1 MGGCWAHDPKA
12 RHTSSQALKA
22 LEKLSPSRGGSVID
36 NISKMLEKYSDN
48 LEQLVIERTKEAEQE
63 RERADNLL
71 KEMLPTKVMEKLK
84 AGLTIEP
91 EWFDEVTIFFS
102 DLVGFT
108 SISAQST
115 PFQIVNLL
123 NALYT
128 CFDEIIHH
136 HDVYKVETIGDA
148 YMCASGL
155 PIRNGIRHAGEIAKM
170 SLELLHSCLDFKI
183 PHIPDQMLQLRIGM
197 HSGACAAGVVGVK
210 MPRYCLFGDTVNTA
224 SRMESGGF
232 ALKIHMSS
240 FTRDRLVELGGYH
253 LETRGEIQVKG
264 KGSMTTYWLKGCD
277 MLQGLEL
284 PGEEH
289 AVGADAHE
297 FK

>member
-1 MGGCWAHDPKA
+1 
-12 RHTSSQALKA
+12 
-22 LEKLSPSRGGSVID
+22 
-36 NISKMLEKYSDN
+36 MLNCPN
-48 LEQLVIERTKEAEQE
+48 LWECLGWDREQ
-63 RERADNLL
+63 
-71 KEMLPTKVMEKLK
+71 
-84 AGLTIEP
+84 
-91 EWFDEVTIFFS
+91 
-102 DLVGFT
+102 
-108 SISAQST
+108 
-115 PFQIVNLL
+115 

-224 SRMESGGF
+224 SRMVRYSCCLTCFAVCTRALAPKRLRECAERVFPLVLTGLWSIAWLRFALQESGGF

-277 MLQGLEL
+277 MLQGLVSQKIARGML
-284 PGEEH
+284 EESC
-289 AVGADAHE
+289 VE
-297 FK
+297 MLCI